1 MSISTLG
8 LALGCSG
15 TGTGGRLDVLAVTVS
30 FVYSV
35 GVCEHTCTQDSTSE
49 GRHVAT
55 TSPDSATANCTSD
68 SFCH

>member
-1 MSISTLG
+1 MSITTLG

-15 TGTGGRLDVLAVTVS
+15 TGTGRLDVLAVTVS
-30 FVYSV
+30 CVYSV
-35 GVCEHTCTQDSTSE
+35 GVCEDTCTQDSTSE